1 MFYLRQRCQGSH
13 NPAHQSSRSASR
25 YSGHTEQTLLA
36 HTLLGE
42 TILLIPPEH
51 YLQQLRKESSE
62 MPSYMI
68 LFISISHGD
77 LHTGDKLVNLSISI
91 YIFISVRQNSVTF
104 SAKFFIYPMK
114 MYFINLPLVHKQL
127 GSPSSSPLDFPS
139 PSESA
144 LHKSFVQLYNTITII
159 GLLCHLI
166 QNYLTNHCSVSTL
179 HSNINN

>member
-25 YSGHTEQTLLA
+25 YSGHTEQTLSA

-51 YLQQLRKESSE
+51 CLQQLEKKSSE
-62 MPSYMI
+62 MPGYNNMI
-68 LFISISHGD
+68 LFITTSQWD
-77 LHTGDKLVNLSISI
+77 LHVGDKLVNLSISI
-91 YIFISVRQNSVTF
+91 YIFICVRQNSVSF

-114 MYFINLPLVHKQL
+114 MYFIDLPLVHEQL

-144 LHKSFVQLYNTITII
+144 LHKSLVQLYNTITI
-159 GLLCHLI
+159 
-166 QNYLTNHCSVSTL
+166 NRPTL
-179 HSNINN
+179 PSYTKLSNRSLFSLYSSQ

>member
-25 YSGHTEQTLLA
+25 YSGHTEQTLSA

-68 LFISISHGD
+68 LFISISQWD
-77 LHTGDKLVNLSISI
+77 LHAGDKLVNLSISI

-104 SAKFFIYPMK
+104 SAKFFNYPMK
-114 MYFINLPLVHKQL
+114 MYFIDLPLVHKQL

-144 LHKSFVQLYNTITII
+144 LHKSFVQLYNTITI
-159 GLLCHLI
+159 
-166 QNYLTNHCSVSTL
+166 NRPTL
-179 HSNINN
+179 PSYTKLSNQSLFSLYSSQ